1 MLAII
6 VSESKKSRQESL
18 FGRFF
23 HFFVRNIDYFY
34 YFRKRKRT
42 NAKEMAVKILSVD
55 DELDLELL
63 LTQYFRR
70 KIRKGEYEFH
80 FAHNGLEALTMLL
93 KEKDFD
99 IILSDINMPEMD
111 GLSLL
116 TKINEMQNPALK
128 CIMVSAYGDMGNIR
142 QAMNNGAFDF
152 ATKPIDLDD
161 LSLTIEKAI
170 EQISYIKAMQ
180 QEHIQLESIKGDL
193 AVAREIQQA
202 ILPRIIPPF
211 PENAHQI
218 DIAASMEA
226 AKDVGGDFYDF
237 FRIDEDH
244 IGFVI
249 ADVSGKGVPAAI
261 FMAVCRTLIRATGIK
276 GGAPSECIT
285 YTNDLLV
292 EESVSDMFV
301 TVFYGI
307 YHLKTGEV
315 VYTNAG
321 HNPPYVVKADGSI
334 KNLPLSKNLV
344 TGIVEGYQYTEETL
358 QLEHGDT
365 LLLYTDGV
373 TEAIDTESKEYGEE
387 RLKNLLRQSAQA
399 SCQEL
404 IDMVKADVK
413 SFAGDEEQSDDITLL
428 AIKRL

>member
-1 MLAII
+1 
-6 VSESKKSRQESL
+6 
-18 FGRFF
+18 
-23 HFFVRNIDYFY
+23 
-34 YFRKRKRT
+34 
-42 NAKEMAVKILSVD
+42 MAVKILSVD

-80 FAHNGLEALTMLL
+80 FAHNGLEALAMLL

-111 GLSLL
+111 GLTLL

-170 EQISYIKAMQ
+170 EQIAYIKKMQ
-180 QEHIQLESIKGDL
+180 QEHQQLESIKGDL

-202 ILPRIIPPF
+202 ILPSVFPPF
-211 PENAHQI
+211 PENAQQL
-218 DIAASMEA
+218 DIAASMNA

-237 FRIDEDH
+237 FRIDDDH
-244 IGFVI
+244 IGYVI

-261 FMAVCRTLIRATGIK
+261 YMAVSRTLIRATAIRGVQ
-276 GGAPSECIT
+276 PSECIT
-285 YTNDLLV
+285 YSNGLLA
-292 EESVSDMFV
+292 EESANSMFV

-307 YHLKTGEV
+307 YNIKTGEV
-315 VYTNAG
+315 TYTNAG
-321 HNPPYVVKADGSI
+321 HNPPYVIKADGSV
-334 KNLPLSKNLV
+334 KKLPISHNIIAGV
-344 TGIVEGYQYTEETL
+344 IEGFQYLEDSL
-358 QLEHGDT
+358 RLEHGDT
-365 LLLYTDGV
+365 LLLFTDGV
-373 TEAIDTESKEYGEE
+373 TEAVNADVKEYGEA
-387 RLKNLLRQSAQA
+387 RLVSQLKKCSKIG
-399 SCQEL
+399 CQQM
-404 IDMVKADVK
+404 IDAIKADVDA
-413 SFAGDEEQSDDITLL
+413 FVGDAEQSDDITLL